1 MPAIIVHGLIGY
13 ILYDKIGLI
22 YGLLPDLIGFGYYFL
37 RLFMDYKF
45 NKNDSLLKIISPNKM
60 NTLDWKLYD
69 ISHSLI
75 PWLILL
81 YLLKDKAIYAAI
93 IAIIMDI
100 FLHSSTNGWR
110 GPTFLYPISNYV
122 YDGISW
128 NKPVGILITGVIT
141 LLIYVYRNDIIKI
154 LDGVFDSN
162 LNDSNLNDSNLN
174 DSNLNDDV
182 DTI

>member
-1 MPAIIVHGLIGY
+1 MPAFFVHGLIGY
-13 ILYDKIGLI
+13 ILYDKIGLF
-22 YGLLPDLIGFGYYFL
+22 YGLLPDLIGFGYYFF
-37 RLFMDYKF
+37 RLFMNYKF

-75 PWLILL
+75 LWIILL

-93 IAIIMDI
+93 IAIVMDI
-100 FLHSSTNGWR
+100 FLHSSTNGGWR

-122 YDGISW
+122 YEGISW
-128 NKPVGILITGVIT
+128 NKPLGILITSVIT
-141 LLIYVYRNDIIKI
+141 LLIYVYRNDIRKI
-154 LDGVFDSN
+154 LEDVFDSN
-162 LNDSNLNDSNLN
+162 INDSNLN

>member
-1 MPAIIVHGLIGY
+1 MPAIVVHGLIGY
-13 ILYDKIGLI
+13 ILFDMKGVV
-22 YGLLPDLIGFGYYFL
+22 YGILPDLIGFGYYFL

-60 NTLDWKLYD
+60 NTLDWNLYD

-75 PWLILL
+75 LWLILM
-81 YLLKDKAIYAAI
+81 YLLKEKAIYAAI
-93 IAIIMDI
+93 ISIIMDI
-100 FLHSSTNGWR
+100 FLHSSNGWR
-110 GPTFLYPISNYV
+110 GPTFLYPISNYA

-128 NKPVGILITGVIT
+128 NKPLGILITGVIT

-154 LDGVFDSN
+154 LDDVFDSN
-162 LNDSNLNDSNLN
+162 LNNSNLNDS
-174 DSNLNDDV
+174 SINDDV